1 MKTNTIKR
9 ALLALGFLVCAN
21 SPKISFA
28 QQAVIWATV
37 SDYTSLLLN
46 KTALKDRLTTG
57 NPDLQ
62 NVFENLPITSIEQ
75 ALPASKSPKLQKV
88 YEIKCNCEAPEL
100 MRQLESKSTYF
111 KTLENLG
118 MAEPLYTPNDYSLA
132 MPNDYA
138 LDLINAEGAWD
149 ITHGNISIVIAITDF
164 NYFSYHEELMN
175 KIDYM
180 TPNNTSAYP
189 DHGTAVSITAAGES
203 DNNMGK
209 SSIGFNSPLQLRPAY
224 YNQILEASASGI
236 RIVNVSWTNTCNYST
251 YAQAVLD
258 EVYANGTIVVA
269 AAGNGITCNSA
280 TNLVYPA
287 AHDHVFSVTSV
298 GPWDNHEREMGNP
311 NSTHQHNATV
321 DLCAPGY
328 DVAISPYP
336 GTYTTGNGTSF
347 AAPMVS
353 GTIALMLA
361 VNPCLTVDQIEFILK
376 ETAVNIDA
384 MNPAYVGM
392 LGAGRLDA
400 QAAVAM
406 AEDFITLPIT
416 GTISS
421 TCETTDQS
429 VVLDLSAGTAPFA
442 IEWNTGATS
451 ATLQNIGPGTYTAL
465 VTDHAGCK
473 GNFTIE
479 ADTLEFMDLHQ
490 EVSGVLCN
498 NFFSATNTGSVQLHV
513 SGGHPGYTYLWS
525 NGATTDAIFNLSQGN
540 YSVVVTDSMD
550 CTEAMTFSITFPTA
564 MESSISSTPYTG
576 NTYGTINLTVSG
588 GTQPYTY
595 YWVADGLGQTAQDLT
610 NLLPGFYEVQ
620 IIDANG
626 CLDAQYTYVYNL
638 MEQYTGPNTV
648 FDKPFGP
655 KPGTSKPVET
665 AIKDKSSKITAPMR
679 LEDVQIFPNPA
690 RNFTTVYFDGIALQ
704 TIVLTDLSG
713 KILQTIPVAED
724 VIQEELFVRSA
735 GEYLVVLISK
745 EGEKMV
751 RKISF
756 I

>member
-1 MKTNTIKR
+1 MKTLTIKR
-9 ALLALGFLVCAN
+9 SLLALGFLLCIN

-28 QQAVIWATV
+28 QQAVVWATV
-37 SDYTSLLLN
+37 PDYASLLLN
-46 KTALKDRLTTG
+46 KTALKNRVTST
-57 NPDLQ
+57 NPALQ
-62 NVFENLPITSIEQ
+62 QVFENLPITSIEQ
-75 ALPASKSPKLQKV
+75 ALPASRSPKLLKV
-88 YEIKCNCEAPEL
+88 YEIKCNCEASEL

-111 KTLENLG
+111 KKLENLG
-118 MAEPLYTPNDYSLA
+118 SAEPLYTPNDYSLA

-138 LDLINAEGAWD
+138 LDLINAKGAWD
-149 ITHGNISIVIAITDF
+149 ITQGNISIVIAITDF
-164 NYFSYHEELMN
+164 NYFPNHEELVN
-175 KIDYM
+175 KIDYI
-180 TPNNTSAYP
+180 TPNNNSAYP
-189 DHGTAVSITAAGES
+189 DHGTAVAITAAGETN
-203 DNNMGK
+203 NNMGK

-269 AAGNGITCNSA
+269 AAGNGGTCYGA

-298 GPWDNHEREMGNP
+298 GPWDNHERVMGNP
-311 NSTHQHNATV
+311 NTTHQHNATV

-328 DVAISPYP
+328 DVAISTYP
-336 GTYTTGNGTSF
+336 GTYITGNGTSF

-416 GTISS
+416 GIITS
-421 TCETTDQS
+421 TCETTDQTI
-429 VVLDLSAGTAPFA
+429 VLDLSAGTAPFA

-465 VTDHAGCK
+465 VTDHEGCK
-473 GNFTIE
+473 GNFSIVV
-479 ADTLEFMDLHQ
+479 DTLEHIALNQ
-490 EVSGVLCN
+490 QVTGVLCN
-498 NFFSATNTGSVQLHV
+498 NFFSATNTGSVQLNV
-513 SGGHPGYTYLWS
+513 SGGHPGYTYEWS
-525 NGATTDAIFNLSQGN
+525 TGETTAAIFNLSQGN
-540 YSVVVTDSMD
+540 YSVVVTDSMN
-550 CTEAMTFSITFPTA
+550 CSEEMTFAITFPTPIV
-564 MESSISSTPYTG
+564 SSISSTPYTG
-576 NTYGTINLTVSG
+576 NAYGSIDLTVSG

-626 CLDAQYTYVYNL
+626 CLDSQYAYVKDIT
-638 MEQYTGPNTV
+638 QHYTGSNTV
-648 FDKPFGP
+648 FDKPFGT
-655 KPGTSKPVET
+655 KPGTTKPVGA
-665 AIKDKSSKITAPMR
+665 AIIDKSGKISAG
-679 LEDVQIFPNPA
+679 LHVEDVQIFPNPA
-690 RNFTTVYFDGIALQ
+690 QHFTTVYFDGIALQ
-704 TIVLTDLSG
+704 TIVLTDLTG
-713 KILQTIPVAED
+713 KILQTIPVAEGA
-724 VIQEELFVRSA
+724 IQEELLVRTA
-735 GEYLVVLISK
+735 GEYLVVLISMDGAK
-745 EGEKMV
+745 VV

>member
-1 MKTNTIKR
+1 MKTTTIKR
-9 ALLALGFLVCAN
+9 ALLALVLLVGVN
-21 SPKISFA
+21 SPKISYS
-28 QQAVIWATV
+28 QQAVVWATV
-37 SDYTSLLLN
+37 PDYTSLLLN
-46 KTALKDRLTTG
+46 KTVLTNRLTTG
-57 NPDLQ
+57 NPALQ
-62 NVFENLPITSIEQ
+62 NVFENLPITSIEP

-88 YEIKCNCEAPEL
+88 YEIKCNCEASEL
-100 MRQLESKSTYF
+100 IRQLESKSTYF
-111 KTLENLG
+111 KKLENLG
-118 MAEPLYTPNDYSLA
+118 IAEPLYTPNDYNLA

-164 NYFSYHEELMN
+164 NYIPYHEELMN
-175 KIDYM
+175 KIDYI
-180 TPNNTSAYP
+180 TPNNNSGYA
-189 DHGTAVSITAAGES
+189 DHGTAVAITAAGET
-203 DNNMGK
+203 NNNTGK
-209 SSIGFNSPLQLRPAY
+209 SSIGFNTPLQLRTPY
-224 YNQILEASASGI
+224 FNQILEASASGI
-236 RIVNVSWTNTCNYST
+236 RIVNVSWTNTCTYST

-269 AAGNGITCNSA
+269 AAGNGGTCYGAS
-280 TNLVYPA
+280 NLVYPA

-298 GPWDNHEREMGNP
+298 GPWDNHERVIGNP

-328 DVAISPYP
+328 DVALSSYP
-336 GTYTTGNGTSF
+336 GTYITGNGSSF
-347 AAPMVS
+347 AAPLVS

-384 MNPAYVGM
+384 MNPTYVGM
-392 LGAGRLDA
+392 IGAGRLDA

-416 GTISS
+416 GTITS

-442 IEWNTGATS
+442 IEWNTGATTT
-451 ATLQNIGPGTYTAL
+451 TLQNISPGTYTAL
-465 VTDHAGCK
+465 VTDHEGCK
-473 GNFTIE
+473 GNLTIVV
-479 ADTLEFMDLHQ
+479 DTLEQIVLNQ
-490 EVSGVLCN
+490 QVTGVLCN
-498 NFFSATNTGSVQLHV
+498 NYFSASNTGSVQLNV
-513 SGGHPGYTYLWS
+513 SGGHPGYTYVWS

-540 YSVVVTDSMD
+540 YSVVVTDSMG
-550 CTEAMTFSITFPTA
+550 CSEAMSFVITFPTE
-564 MESSISSTPYTG
+564 METSISSTPYTR
-576 NTYGTINLTVSG
+576 NSYGTINLTVSG

-626 CLDAQYTYVYNL
+626 CIDAQYTYVYDL
-638 MEQYTGPNTV
+638 MQHYTGTNTV
-648 FDKPFGP
+648 FKPAGT
-655 KPGTSKPVET
+655 KPGTTNLVSAQIRK
-665 AIKDKSSKITAPMR
+665 KNGKISAAMC
-679 LEDVQIFPNPA
+679 LEAVQIFPNPA
-690 RNFTTVYFDGIALQ
+690 RNFTTVYFEGIALQ

-713 KILQTIPVAED
+713 KILQTILVAED
-724 VIQEELFVRSA
+724 AIQEEILVRSA
-735 GEYLVVLISK
+735 GEYFVVLISK
-745 EGEKMV
+745 EGEKVV

-756 I
+756 V

>member
-1 MKTNTIKR
+1 MKTTVIKH
-9 ALLALGFLVCAN
+9 ALLALAFLVCVN
-21 SPKISFA
+21 SPKISYS
-28 QQAVIWATV
+28 QQAVVWATV
-37 SDYTSLLLN
+37 TDYASLLVQ
-46 KTALKDRLTTG
+46 KTALKNRLTTG
-57 NPDLQ
+57 NPALQ

-75 ALPASKSPKLQKV
+75 ALPASKLPKLQQV
-88 YEIKCNCEAPEL
+88 YEIKCNCEASEL
-100 MRQLESKSTYF
+100 MRQLESNPTYF
-111 KTLENLG
+111 KKLENLG
-118 MAEPLYTPNDYSLA
+118 MAEPLYTPNDYTLA
-132 MPNDYA
+132 MPNDFA

-149 ITHGNISIVIAITDF
+149 ITHGNISIVIAITDL
-164 NYFSYHEELMN
+164 NYYPNHEELVN
-175 KIDYM
+175 KIDYI
-180 TPNNTSAYP
+180 TPNNINGYA
-189 DHGTAVSITAAGES
+189 DHGTAVAITAAGETN
-203 DNNMGK
+203 NNMGK
-209 SSIGFNSPLQLRPAY
+209 SSIGFNTPVQLRTPY

-236 RIVNVSWTNTCNYST
+236 RIVNVSWTNTCTYST

-269 AAGNGITCNSA
+269 AAGNGGTCNGA
-280 TNLVYPA
+280 TNLVFPA
-287 AHDHVFSVTSV
+287 AHDHVFSVSSV
-298 GPWDNHEREMGNP
+298 GPWDNHERVIGNP
-311 NSTHQHNATV
+311 STTHQHNATV

-328 DVAISPYP
+328 DVAISTSP
-336 GTYTTGNGTSF
+336 GTYITGNGSSF

-416 GTISS
+416 GTIAS

-429 VVLDLSAGTAPFA
+429 VVLDLSAGTAPFT
-442 IEWNTGATS
+442 IEWNTGATT
-451 ATLQNIGPGTYTAL
+451 ATIQNLAPGTYTAL
-465 VTDHAGCK
+465 VTDHEGCK

-479 ADTLEFMDLHQ
+479 VDTLEFMDLNQ

-525 NGATTDAIFNLSQGN
+525 NGATTDAIFNLPQGN

-550 CTEAMTFSITFPTA
+550 CTEAMSFAITFPTA

-595 YWVADGLGQTAQDLT
+595 HWVADGLGQTTQDLT

-626 CLDAQYTYVYNL
+626 CWDGQYTYVYDL

-648 FDKPFGP
+648 FDKPFGT
-655 KPGTSKPVET
+655 KPGTTKPVSAE
-665 AIKDKSSKITAPMR
+665 IRDKSGEISAAMR
-679 LEDVQIFPNPA
+679 LEDVQVFPNPA

-713 KILQTIPVAED
+713 KILQTISVAEE

>member
-1 MKTNTIKR
+1 MKTITIKR
-9 ALLALGFLVCAN
+9 ALLALGFLVCVN
-21 SPKISFA
+21 SPKISYS
-28 QQAVIWATV
+28 QQAVVWATV
-37 SDYTSLLLN
+37 PDFTSLLLN
-46 KTALKDRLTTG
+46 KTALKNRIKTG

-75 ALPASKSPKLQKV
+75 ALPASNSAKLQKV
-88 YEIKCNCEAPEL
+88 YEIKCNCEATEL
-100 MRQLESKSTYF
+100 IRQLESKSTYF
-111 KTLENLG
+111 KKLENLG
-118 MAEPLYTPNDYSLA
+118 IAEPLYTPNDYSLA

-149 ITHGNISIVIAITDF
+149 ITHGSISNVIAITDF
-164 NYFSYHEELMN
+164 NYFSYHEDLMN
-175 KIDYM
+175 KIDYI

-189 DHGTAVSITAAGES
+189 DHGTAVAIMAAGET

-236 RIVNVSWTNTCNYST
+236 RIVNVSWTNTCFYST

-269 AAGNGITCNSA
+269 AAGNGGTCYGA
-280 TNLVYPA
+280 TNLVFPA

-298 GPWDNHEREMGNP
+298 GPWDNHERTIGNP

-336 GTYTTGNGTSF
+336 GMYYTGNGTSF
-347 AAPMVS
+347 AAPLVS

-406 AEDFITLPIT
+406 AEDFLTLSIT
-416 GTISS
+416 GTITS

-429 VVLDLSAGTAPFA
+429 IVLDLSAGTAPFS
-442 IEWNTGATS
+442 IEWNTGAS
-451 ATLQNIGPGTYTAL
+451 GEILESVGPGTYTAL
-465 VTDHAGCK
+465 VTDHEGCK
-473 GNFTIE
+473 GDFSIVV
-479 ADTLEFMDLHQ
+479 DTLEQIALNQH
-490 EVSGVLCN
+490 VTGVLCN
-498 NFFSATNTGSVQLHV
+498 NWFSPTNTGSVQLNV
-513 SGGHPGYTYLWS
+513 SGGHPGYTYVWS

-550 CTEAMTFSITFPTA
+550 CSEAMSFTITFPTPIV
-564 MESSISSTPYTG
+564 SSISSTPYTT

-595 YWVADGLGQTAQDLT
+595 LWMMDGLGQSTEDLT
-610 NLLPGFYEVQ
+610 NLMPGFFEVQ

-626 CLDAQYTYVYNL
+626 CLGYEYAFVYDL
-638 MEQYTGPNTV
+638 MEHYTGPNTV
-648 FDKPFGP
+648 FDKPNGT
-655 KPGTSKPVET
+655 KPGTSKPVDS
-665 AIKDKSSKITAPMR
+665 AIIDKSGKISTALG
-679 LEDVQIFPNPA
+679 LENVQIFPNPA
-690 RNFTTVYFDGIALQ
+690 RNFTTVYFKGIALQ
-704 TIVLTDLSG
+704 TILITDLSG

-724 VIQEELFVRSA
+724 ALQEELLVRTA
-735 GEYLVVLISK
+735 GEYLVILIAK
-745 EGEKMV
+745 DGEKVV

-756 I
+756 M

>member
-1 MKTNTIKR
+1 MKTITIKR
-9 ALLALGFLVCAN
+9 ALLALCYLAWLN
-21 SPKISFA
+21 SPKISYS
-28 QQAVIWATV
+28 QQAVVWATV
-37 SDYTSLLLN
+37 PDYTSLLLN
-46 KTALKDRLTTG
+46 KTALKNRLTTG

-75 ALPASKSPKLQKV
+75 ALPAAISPKLQKV
-88 YEIKCNCEAPEL
+88 YEIKCNCEATEL

-111 KTLENLG
+111 KKLENLG
-118 MAEPLYTPNDYSLA
+118 IAEPLYTPNDYSLA
-132 MPNDYA
+132 MPTDYA

-149 ITHGNISIVIAITDF
+149 ITHGNISTVIAITDF

-175 KIDYM
+175 KIDYI
-180 TPNNTSAYP
+180 TPDNFSSYP
-189 DHGTAVSITAAGES
+189 EHGTAVAIMAAGET

-236 RIVNVSWTNTCNYST
+236 RIVNVSWTNTCFYST

-269 AAGNGITCNSA
+269 AAGNGVTCYSA
-280 TNLVYPA
+280 TNLVFPA

-298 GPWDNHEREMGNP
+298 GPWDNHERTIGDP

-336 GTYTTGNGTSF
+336 GTYLTGNGTSF
-347 AAPMVS
+347 AAPLVS

-384 MNPAYVGM
+384 LNPAYVGM

-406 AEDFITLPIT
+406 AVDFLSLPIT
-416 GTISS
+416 GSVTS
-421 TCETTDQS
+421 TCETTNQNI
-429 VVLDLSAGTAPFA
+429 VLDLSAGTAPFA
-442 IEWNTGATS
+442 IEWNTGATT
-451 ATLQNIGPGTYTAL
+451 ATIQNLAPGTYTAL
-465 VTDHAGCK
+465 VTDHVGCN
-473 GNFTIE
+473 GIITIE
-479 ADTLEFMDLHQ
+479 VDTLEFMALNED
-490 EVSGVLCN
+490 VTGVLCN
-498 NFFSATNTGSVQLHV
+498 NYFSPTNTGSVQLNV
-513 SGGHPGYTYLWS
+513 SGGHPGYTYVWS
-525 NGATTDAIFNLSQGN
+525 NDESTDAIFNLSEGI
-540 YSVVVTDSMD
+540 YSVVVTDSMG
-550 CTEAMTFSITFPTA
+550 CSEAMSFAITFPTE
-564 MESSISSTPYTG
+564 MESSISSTPYTT

-595 YWVADGLGQTAQDLT
+595 YWVADGFGQTAQDLT

-648 FDKPFGP
+648 FDKPNGT

-665 AIKDKSSKITAPMR
+665 AIKDKSGKILTALG
-679 LEDVQIFPNPA
+679 LEDIQIFPNPA
-690 RNFTTVYFDGIALQ
+690 RNFTTVYFEGIALQ

-713 KILQTIPVAED
+713 KILQNIPVAED
-724 VIQEELFVRSA
+724 ALQEELLVRTA
-735 GEYLVVLISK
+735 GEYLVILIAK
-745 EGEKMV
+745 DGEKVV